1 MVQRLYSGGHRR
13 EGLGRVSELR
23 RNGVQGFQT
32 VRPMRGRGLDIYT
45 RPEELAVAG
54 RATPHRL
61 RMPRHSSAIVAPSC
75 LRSWSFRIA
84 ALQASV
90 YCFVLYHWGYS

>member
-32 VRPMRGRGLDIYT
+32 VRPMRGRRLDIYT

-54 RATPHRL
+54 VQPLYGL
-61 RMPRHSSAIVAPSC
+61 RMPRHSSGTLRFYISQMAVANG
-75 LRSWSFRIA
+75 WE
-84 ALQASV
+84 AL
-90 YCFVLYHWGYS
+90 F

>member
-1 MVQRLYSGGHRR
+1 MVQRLYSGGQRR

-32 VRPMRGRGLDIYT
+32 VRPMRGRRLDIYT

-54 RATPHRL
+54 VQPLYGL
-61 RMPRHSSAIVAPSC
+61 RMPRQTTNAGIHLIAGKDAPASIPST
-75 LRSWSFRIA
+75 LRDK
-84 ALQASV
+84 
-90 YCFVLYHWGYS
+90 G